1 MEVIFT
7 VLSVL
12 NYYTHA
18 IHSILFNVDLQKHV
32 SIFHSMGK
40 KQLFTAGISSNVKNN
55 ILVKLSYFLS
65 RRYVNEGNRPAHA
78 LSIDDIKKVVQLMK
92 TMQRHTLFFCLDIF
106 LE

>member
-32 SIFHSMGK
+32 SFFSFHGK
-40 KQLFTAGISSNVKNN
+40 EAI
-55 ILVKLSYFLS
+55 I
-65 RRYVNEGNRPAHA
+65 
-78 LSIDDIKKVVQLMK
+78 
-92 TMQRHTLFFCLDIF
+92 
-106 LE
+106 

>member
-32 SIFHSMGK
+32 SIFNSMGK

-55 ILVKLSYFLS
+55 ILVKLSYFL
-65 RRYVNEGNRPAHA
+65 
-78 LSIDDIKKVVQLMK
+78 
-92 TMQRHTLFFCLDIF
+92 
-106 LE
+106 